1 MPRFMP
7 KISYQKMRQIGQ
19 EMTELRRLISETFR
33 RKCGVQKIKYFK
45 KIKRGPKYFFG
56 LIWCLFYMIP

>member
-45 KIKRGPKYFFG
+45 KIKRGPKYFLG
-56 LIWCLFYMIP
+56 